1 MTNTKPAIIKKK
13 TELQENAP
21 QSTPEQSTFS
31 LVAKTMA
38 GLEEILAKEIG
49 LIGGNNIQVLNRAV
63 SFEGDLETIYKV
75 NYACRTALRILK
87 VIGAYRAGNEH
98 ELYQRILGIDWSDYI
113 TDEQTFAVDAFVTN
127 SKMTNSH
134 YVSLKVKDAVVD
146 QFRRKSG
153 IRPSIDLENPDL
165 RINVHLAGDQCTI
178 SIDSSGE
185 SLHKRG
191 YREWQ
196 GEAPINEVLAAGMI
210 LLTGWNGETRFYDP
224 MCGSGTLLIEAAMI
238 ARNIPPGFYRR
249 DFGFMKWADFDHRL
263 WIKIKSEADRSIS
276 DRMPLITG
284 ADANQ
289 RMLSIAAHNLTEA
302 GMESLVSLKKLAFED
317 SPIPEEQEGIIVTN
331 PPYGERLEKDDL
343 NGFYKMIGDVLKKTY
358 TGWDA
363 WLITSD
369 YSALKS
375 VGLRTSRKIKLYNG
389 PLECR
394 FVKYEMYSGSKKKPK
409 ENQPVE

>member
-1 MTNTKPAIIKKK
+1 MTTQKVVIIRKKNK
-13 TELQENAP
+13 TEEKITIEN
-21 QSTPEQSTFS
+21 PEKSAFS
-31 LVAKTMA
+31 LVAKTLV
-38 GLEEILAKEIG
+38 GLEELLAQEISSA
-49 LIGGNNIQVLNRAV
+49 GGTNIQILNRAV
-63 SFEGDLETIYKV
+63 SFEGDLETIYRA
-75 NYACRTALRILK
+75 NYTCRTALRILK

-98 ELYQRILGIDWSDYI
+98 ELYQRILGIDWSGYI
-113 TDEQTFAVDAFVTN
+113 TDEQTFAVDAFVSN
-127 SKMTNSH
+127 SQMTNSH

-146 QFRRKSG
+146 QFRRRSG

-165 RINVHLAGDQCTI
+165 RINVHLAGDRCTI

-191 YREWQ
+191 YRQWQ

-210 LLTGWNGETRFYDP
+210 MLTGWNGQTRFYDP

-238 ARNIPPGFYRR
+238 ARNIPAGYYRKT
-249 DFGFMKWADFDHRL
+249 FSFMQWKDFDKNL
-263 WIKIKSEADRSIS
+263 WLKIKDEADRKILETL
-276 DRMPLITG
+276 PLITG
-284 ADANQ
+284 ADSSQ
-289 RMLSIAAHNLTEA
+289 RTLSIAAHNIAEA
-302 GMESLVSLKKLAFED
+302 RLEQIITLKKTAFEE
-317 SPIPEEQEGIIVTN
+317 SPKPEENEGIIVTN

-369 YSALKS
+369 YNALKS

-394 FVKYEMYSGSKKKPK
+394 FVKYEMYSGSKKKSA
-409 ENQPVE
+409 ENQKLD

>member
-1 MTNTKPAIIKKK
+1 MTTQKVVIIRKKNK
-13 TELQENAP
+13 TEEKITIEN
-21 QSTPEQSTFS
+21 PEKSAFS
-31 LVAKTMA
+31 LVAKTLV
-38 GLEEILAKEIG
+38 GLEELLAQEISSA
-49 LIGGNNIQVLNRAV
+49 GGTNIQILNRAV
-63 SFEGDLETIYKV
+63 SFEGDLETIYRA
-75 NYACRTALRILK
+75 NYTCRTALRILK

-98 ELYQRILGIDWSDYI
+98 ELYQRILGIDWSGYI
-113 TDEQTFAVDAFVTN
+113 TDEQTFAVDAFVSN
-127 SKMTNSH
+127 SQMTNSH

-146 QFRRKSG
+146 QFRRRSG

-165 RINVHLAGDQCTI
+165 RINVHLAGDRCTI

-191 YREWQ
+191 YRQWQ

-210 LLTGWNGETRFYDP
+210 MLTGWNGQTRFYDP

-238 ARNIPPGFYRR
+238 ARNIPAGYYRKT
-249 DFGFMKWADFDHRL
+249 FSFMQWKDFDKNL
-263 WIKIKSEADRSIS
+263 WLKIKDEADRKILETL
-276 DRMPLITG
+276 PLITG
-284 ADANQ
+284 ADSSQ
-289 RMLSIAAHNLTEA
+289 RTLSIAAHNIAEA
-302 GMESLVSLKKLAFED
+302 RLEQIITLEKTAFEE
-317 SPIPEEQEGIIVTN
+317 SPKPEENEGIIVTN

-369 YSALKS
+369 YNALKS
-375 VGLRTSRKIKLYNG
+375 VGLRTSKKIKLYNG

-394 FVKYEMYSGSKKKPK
+394 FVKYEMYSGSKKKSA
-409 ENQPVE
+409 ENQKLD

>member
-1 MTNTKPAIIKKK
+1 MTTQKVVIIRKKNK
-13 TELQENAP
+13 TEEKITIEN
-21 QSTPEQSTFS
+21 PEKSAFS
-31 LVAKTMA
+31 LVAKTLV
-38 GLEEILAKEIG
+38 GLEELLAQEISSA
-49 LIGGNNIQVLNRAV
+49 GGTNIQILNRAV
-63 SFEGDLETIYKV
+63 SFEGDLETIYRA
-75 NYACRTALRILK
+75 NYTCRTALRILK

-98 ELYQRILGIDWSDYI
+98 ELYQRILGIDWSGYI
-113 TDEQTFAVDAFVTN
+113 TDEQTFAVDAFVSN
-127 SKMTNSH
+127 SQMTNSH

-146 QFRRKSG
+146 QFRRRSG

-165 RINVHLAGDQCTI
+165 RINVHLAGDRCTI

-191 YREWQ
+191 YRQWQ

-210 LLTGWNGETRFYDP
+210 MLTGWNGQTRFYDP

-238 ARNIPPGFYRR
+238 ARNIPAGYYRKT
-249 DFGFMKWADFDHRL
+249 FSFMQWKDFDKNL
-263 WIKIKSEADRSIS
+263 WLKIKDEADRKILETL
-276 DRMPLITG
+276 PLITG
-284 ADANQ
+284 ADSSQ
-289 RMLSIAAHNLTEA
+289 RTLSIAAHNIAEA
-302 GMESLVSLKKLAFED
+302 RLEQIITLKKTAFEE
-317 SPIPEEQEGIIVTN
+317 SPKPEENEGIIVTN

-369 YSALKS
+369 YNALKS
-375 VGLRTSRKIKLYNG
+375 VGLRTSKKIKLYNG

-394 FVKYEMYSGSKKKPK
+394 FVKYEMYSGSKKKSA
-409 ENQPVE
+409 ENQKLD